1 MLEKSD
7 LGVGTCGKSPT
18 WVLENVGKVRLRCW
32 KMLEKSDMSV
42 EDKLR
47 QPGRLVLRHPV
58 QISEFGD
65 WFFCSGGDVIIIYLF
80 VSG

>member
-18 WVLENVGKVRLRCW
+18 WVLENVRKVRLRYW

-42 EDKLR
+42 KDKLR
-47 QPGRLVLRHPV
+47 QPGRLVLRHSV

-65 WFFCSGGDVIIIYLF
+65 RFFCSVQASNLPF
-80 VSG
+80 WESC